1 MDIITLSHGSGG
13 RATNRLIKDLFYKY
27 FTNEYLVQEND
38 STVLPKV
45 NGKIAVTTDSFVIA
59 PLFFKGGDIGKLSI
73 CGTVNDLAMSGAKPL
88 YITAGFIIE
97 EGLLISDLEKI
108 VISMA
113 ETAKEANV
121 KIIAGDTKVVEKGS
135 GDGIFINTTGIGVI
149 EDADLYIGGG
159 KASAGDKIIISG
171 TIGDHGTAIMN
182 MRKDL
187 DFDVDVESDCGL
199 LNGLIDSILKISKRV
214 KVLRDPTRG
223 GVATTLNEIAQH
235 SLVSMA
241 IDEEKLPIKEE
252 VSSMCNIL
260 GLDPLFIANE
270 GKLLVIA
277 GKEDSERILNTMKN
291 HPIGKDAAIIGEVI
305 DDGKN
310 KVYLITEIGGKR
322 IINMPEGE
330 LLVRIC

>member
-13 RATNRLIKDLFYKY
+13 RATNKLIKDLFYKH
-27 FTNEYLVQEND
+27 FTNEYLAQEND
-38 STVLPKV
+38 STVLPKI
-45 NGKIAVTTDSFVIA
+45 NGKLAVTTDSFVIN

-88 YITAGFIIE
+88 YITVGFIIE

-113 ETAKEANV
+113 ETAKEAKV
-121 KIIAGDTKVVEKGS
+121 KIVTGDTKVVEKGS

-149 EDADLYIGGG
+149 EDSNLYIGGD

-171 TIGDHGTAIMN
+171 TIGDHGIAIMN
-182 MRKDL
+182 MRKNL
-187 DFDVDVESDCGL
+187 DFDMEIESDCGL
-199 LNGLIDSILKISKRV
+199 LNGLIESILNTSKKV

-223 GVATTLNEIAQH
+223 GVATTLNEIAKH
-235 SLVSMA
+235 SLVSME

-252 VSSMCNIL
+252 VSSMCDVL

-277 GKEDSERILNTMKN
+277 ESEDAEKILNTMKK
-291 HPIGKDAAIIGEVI
+291 HPMGKDAAIIGEVVN
-305 DDGKN
+305 DEKN
-310 KVYLITEIGGKR
+310 RVYLKTEIGGKR